1 VGEQGGYYNP
11 LFTYREG
18 DEASYFVSDEPKGRK
33 ADVAPSGA
41 GEGRESPMASS
52 PGGLAAEP
60 VASATVE
67 GELGAVRITEA
78 LRTDEHLP
86 ELASCDLTRSGA
98 SPVVITI
105 VVSTTGPIVVST
117 VVEEAPKDV
126 TEETIKSGAM
136 TSVAPTPF
144 GFVIVAY
151 KRSSFFACF

>member
-1 VGEQGGYYNP
+1 LGQH
-11 LFTYREG
+11 
-18 DEASYFVSDEPKGRK
+18 DEPEGRK

-126 TEETIKSGAM
+126 AEETIKSGAM

-144 GFVIVAY
+144 GIVIVAY
-151 KRSSFFACF
+151 KRPSFFAYF